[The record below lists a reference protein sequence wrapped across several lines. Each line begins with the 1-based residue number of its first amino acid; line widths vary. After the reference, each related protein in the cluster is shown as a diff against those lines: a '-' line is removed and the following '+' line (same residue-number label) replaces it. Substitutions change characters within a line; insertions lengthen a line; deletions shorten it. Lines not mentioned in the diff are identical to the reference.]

1 MSRHNKIV
9 NRVEKLH
16 KKDKKALIQ
25 IILNND
31 RHLNKAKSDLKYIK
45 NQHDEEVRKNIQ
57 LIYKRRIADYNEQRI
72 KKVVKRY
79 KIVIFALTFMMML
92 SLILS

>member
-16 KKDKKALIQ
+16 KKDKEALIQ

-45 NQHDEEVRKNIQ
+45 NQHEEEIRKNIQ
-57 LIYKRRIADYNEQRI
+57 VTYKLRIANYNEQRV

-79 KIVIFALTFMMML
+79 KIVIFALTLTMML

>member
-9 NRVEKLH
+9 NRIEKLH
-16 KKDKKALIQ
+16 KKDKETLIQ

-45 NQHDEEVRKNIQ
+45 NQHDEEVRKNNKLI
-57 LIYKRRIADYNEQRI
+57 LKLRTADNNERRFTVVNKIYKII
-72 KKVVKRY
+72 
-79 KIVIFALTFMMML
+79 IFALTLMMML

>member
-16 KKDKKALIQ
+16 KKDKEALIQ

-31 RHLNKAKSDLKYIK
+31 RHLNKTKSDLKYIK
-45 NQHDEEVRKNIQ
+45 NQHDEEIRKNNK
-57 LIYKRRIADYNEQRI
+57 LILKLRTTDINEQRI
-72 KKVVKRY
+72 KKVVKIY
-79 KIVIFALTFMMML
+79 KIIIFALTLMMML

>member
-9 NRVEKLH
+9 NRIEKLC
-16 KKDKKALIQ
+16 KKDKEALIQ

-45 NQHDEEVRKNIQ
+45 NQHDEEVRKNST
-57 LIYKRRIADYNEQRI
+57 LIDKLRITNYNEQRFKGSI
-72 KKVVKRY
+72 KRC
-79 KIVIFALTFMMML
+79 KIVIFALTLMMIL

>member
-1 MSRHNKIV
+1 MSKHNKIV
-9 NRVEKLH
+9 NRVEKLC
-16 KKDKKALIQ
+16 KKDKEALIQ

-45 NQHDEEVRKNIQ
+45 NQHEEEIRKNIQ
-57 LIYKRRIADYNEQRI
+57 VIYKLRIANYNEQHL
-72 KKVVKRY
+72 KVVIKRH
-79 KIVIFALTFMMML
+79 KIIIFALTLMMML